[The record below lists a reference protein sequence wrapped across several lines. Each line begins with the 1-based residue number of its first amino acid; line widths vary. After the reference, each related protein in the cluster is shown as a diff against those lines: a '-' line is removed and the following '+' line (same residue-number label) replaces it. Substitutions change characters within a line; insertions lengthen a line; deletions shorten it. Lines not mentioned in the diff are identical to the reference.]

1 MIVFD
6 SCIGIFIRRFELP
19 ITSFSLIYTC
29 TLSSCSLKVLGRGRL
44 HYLLFGDEDVEAC
57 DRDTPKDDDKGENGA
72 WSISLHSS
80 TEISKHSAPKLHNSP
95 TIIRL
100 KGGHK
105 KTHKVWSYRGSS
117 GTMSDLYHPIHKM
130 FNYA

>member
-44 HYLLFGDEDVEAC
+44 NYLLVGDEDVEAR
-57 DRDTPKDDDKGENGA
+57 DRDTLKDNDEGDIGA
-72 WSISLHSS
+72 WRISLHSS
-80 TEISKHSAPKLHNSP
+80 LEISKHSAPKLHN
-95 TIIRL
+95 INDIVLRL
-100 KGGHK
+100 Q
-105 KTHKVWSYRGSS
+105 V
-117 GTMSDLYHPIHKM
+117 
-130 FNYA
+130 